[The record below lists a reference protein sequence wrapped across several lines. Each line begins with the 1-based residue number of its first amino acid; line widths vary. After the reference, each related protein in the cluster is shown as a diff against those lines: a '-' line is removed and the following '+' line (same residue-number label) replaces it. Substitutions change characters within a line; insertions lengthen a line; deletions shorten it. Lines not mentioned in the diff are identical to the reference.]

1 MNKNGSG
8 GIKCVISSIIVIYF
22 IYYISIMNLALLWA
36 LLAVVPTGI
45 GATIGEALIGK
56 KSLDTLAKNPNL
68 AAGLKG
74 MTILGIALVESAAIY
89 GLVVALLILFTAG
102 ISAEQGIIAGWIIW
116 AVGVFTCLCESWIV
130 QQAIDGVLRNPEIE
144 SEIRGNMILFVALVE
159 SAAIYALVTSL
170 LIIFA

>member
-1 MNKNGSG
+1 
-8 GIKCVISSIIVIYF
+8 
-22 IYYISIMNLALLWA
+22 
-36 LLAVVPTGI
+36 
-45 GATIGEALIGK
+45 
-56 KSLDTLAKNPNL
+56 
-68 AAGLKG
+68 

-102 ISAEQGIIAGWIIW
+102 ISATQGIIAGSIIG

-130 QQAIDGVLRNPEIE
+130 QSAIDGVLRNPEIE
-144 SEIRGNMILFVALVE
+144 GEIRGNMILFVALVE